1 MLGML
6 GARTLP
12 RGARVRSAVAI
23 ACAALPDRMPRNCP
37 RGRFVPLHQR
47 CPPREL
53 WLTCS
58 HSTACDVSRCWT
70 RGGPHDWPLRA
81 RARAKALEPTPPP
94 PISCACHCPPPTPPL
109 TTMQG
114 QYSRKG
120 ARHADGTDPQSGGP
134 DQPRISWPGCA
145 TNALPIVEQSS
156 SPLAVNRQQGVSCG
170 LRARGLEASLFNRSV
185 GSAHQLSPLAA
196 VTGTAKLRA
205 LEGCIFRPQ
214 LLT

>member
-23 ACAALPDRMPRNCP
+23 AGAALPDRMPRNCP
-37 RGRFVPLHQR
+37 RGRFNPLHQR
-47 CPPREL
+47 CPPREVR
-53 WLTCS
+53 LTCS
-58 HSTACDVSRCWT
+58 HSAACDVSRCWT
-70 RGGPHDWPLRA
+70 RGGAHDGPLRA
-81 RARAKALEPTPPP
+81 RARAKPSNQHPRPRFLAPAIARHPRPHSQP
-94 PISCACHCPPPTPPL
+94 CKGAINI
-109 TTMQG
+109 Q
-114 QYSRKG
+114 G